1 MPPRPSHT
9 ALVAAAALG
18 LAGCSLAHGED
29 ELAVAWAAL
38 TGAQPFAA
46 PAGSPGPASSAP
58 EPSAPGDAAG
68 PAASGS
74 AAPFAIAAA
83 APRRPRP
90 LQDGVDLSTADPGR
104 WPDASAT
111 DLADVSS
118 RTGTPAA
125 SSTERASIDPA
136 RALAALAQ
144 QTFVVAA
151 PRHGATK
158 LGFLRTGAVVSRSA
172 EPVGYSGCRE
182 GWYAIEPEGY
192 VCVGQSATLDLEH
205 PLVVAARRRPDREAP
220 LPYSY
225 GISARPTPHFYVKV
239 PTPAEQRAQEPN
251 LAGHLAA
258 ANASAWRDVE
268 VGEVPELLRDGRR
281 SPTVRRLS
289 YSRPTVSLGRAETK
303 SGFALL
309 EFFEAEGRRWAIN
322 AELEVMALDRLR
334 PVTASRFRGLPLDD
348 ELTLPVA
355 FVHGRAERLYTGD
368 PAQGLTAGR
377 SLEFREV
384 VPLTGREA
392 RIGGARFLQTRRGEW
407 VRDERLIQVPPLR
420 TRPAWAT
427 EGRTWLDVSIL
438 RQTLIAYE
446 GTRPVYV
453 TLVSTG
459 IDGLD
464 DPEQTHAT
472 VRGQFLVHT
481 KHVSVT
487 MDGDEVGDE
496 FDLRDVPWVQYF
508 TAGYALHAA
517 YWHDGFGTPR
527 SHGCIN
533 LSPIDAAWLFEW
545 TDPPVPER
553 WHGALSLREGTL
565 IYVHP

>member
-1 MPPRPSHT
+1 MAAT
-9 ALVAAAALG
+9 LV
-18 LAGCSLAHGED
+18 LAGCSLARGQE
-29 ELAVAWAAL
+29 ELAKASAAL
-38 TGAQPFAA
+38 GGARS
-46 PAGSPGPASSAP
+46 PAGQVGPAGARAGDAGRRGDGVAVV
-58 EPSAPGDAAG
+58 PSAS
-68 PAASGS
+68 ASG
-74 AAPFAIAAA
+74 APFALVVG
-83 APRRPRP
+83 RRPRP
-90 LQDGVDLSTADPGR
+90 PRDGIDLDTADPGR
-104 WPDASAT
+104 WPDPSAE
-111 DLADVSS
+111 DVADVAEPEGG
-118 RTGTPAA
+118 RAAEPA
-125 SSTERASIDPA
+125 ERATLDPA
-136 RALAALAQ
+136 RALAALAP
-144 QTFVVAA
+144 QTFVLAA
-151 PRHGATK
+151 PRPGAAR
-158 LGFLRTGAVVSRSA
+158 LGFLRTGAIVSRSA
-172 EPVGYSGCRE
+172 EPVGFQGCAQ

-192 VCVGQSATLDLEH
+192 VCVGSSATLDLDH
-205 PLVVAARRRPDREAP
+205 PLVTAARRRPDRDAP
-220 LPYSY
+220 LPYRY
-225 GISARPTPHFYVKV
+225 ALAAFPTPAFYVKV
-239 PTPAEQRAQEPN
+239 PTAAEQRAEEPG
-251 LAGHLAA
+251 LERHLAA
-258 ANASAWRDVE
+258 TDRGAWSDVE
-268 VGEVPELLRDGRR
+268 LGPVPALLRDGRR

-289 YSRPTVSLGRAETK
+289 YPRPTVSLGRAETK

-334 PVTASRFRGLPLDD
+334 PVPASGFRGLPLDD

-355 FVHGRAERLYTGD
+355 FVHGRTERLYVGD

-377 SLEFREV
+377 VLEFREA

-392 RIGGARFLQTRRGEW
+392 LRLGARFLETRRGEW
-407 VRDERLIQVPPLR
+407 VKDERLIRVPPLR
-420 TRPAWAT
+420 RRPAWAT

-438 RQTLIAYE
+438 RQTLVAYE

-459 IDGLD
+459 IDGLG
-464 DPEQTHAT
+464 DPEQTHST

-487 MDGDEVGDE
+487 MDGEEVGDE

-565 IYVHP
+565 IHVHP